1 MFYLQKKELMFV
13 KRNCPAAINKINVV
27 LAENFPPQI
36 FGQILYYKNSPNFL
50 IGKFYVL
57 QVSTPLVSK

>member
-27 LAENFPPQI
+27 LSENFPPQI
-36 FGQILYYKNSPNFL
+36 FGQILYYKNSPNFFDWEIL
-50 IGKFYVL
+50 CFTSVCAPSI
-57 QVSTPLVSK
+57 